1 MVMPL
6 EPATLVAFALT
17 AAVIVISPGPDTVVI
32 LRHALATGR
41 TAGLT
46 AVVGVQFGL
55 LIHTALAA
63 LGISALIAA
72 SPMLFKALA
81 LAGAFYLAWLG
92 IRLIVAGRAP
102 SVLYASA
109 PATTT
114 WRAGREALLTNLL
127 NPKVLV
133 LFLALYPN
141 FIAASHGAI
150 APQIACLS
158 VVLIAVNIIWQVGL
172 VWSADR
178 ARLWLGQP
186 AVERSTQLCVGTALS
201 AFAVLL
207 VVEHV
212 F

>member
-1 MVMPL
+1 MPL

-17 AAVIVISPGPDTVVI
+17 ATVIVVSPGPDTVVI

-41 TAGLT
+41 TAGLA

-63 LGISALIAA
+63 LGISALVAA
-72 SPMLFKALA
+72 SPMLFKALS

-92 IRLIVAGRAP
+92 MRLIGTRGAAA
-102 SVLYASA
+102 VLDASA
-109 PATTT
+109 PATA

-141 FIAASHGAI
+141 FVVATCGSIAL
-150 APQIACLS
+150 QIACLS
-158 VVLIAVNIIWQVGL
+158 VVRIAVNIVWQVGL

-178 ARLWLGQP
+178 ARLWLGRP
-186 AVERSTQLCVGTALS
+186 AVDRSIQLCAGTALS
-201 AFAVLL
+201 AFAVFL